1 MPTKTLVPVASALV
15 ALEALGL
22 GVLVV
27 WQVAA
32 VIAGDTGALES
43 AIALIVLTV
52 VGLVIVAAFAVAI
65 WRGQSWGRSGAIVT
79 QVLILAVALGAATG
93 AYAAP
98 GVALGIAV
106 PALITLVVLVLLVRA
121 SGRGAGDADSRS
133 RG

>member
-27 WQVAA
+27 WQVTA

-43 AIALIVLTV
+43 AIALIVLTI

-121 SGRGAGDADSRS
+121 SGRGAGDVDSRS

>member
-27 WQVAA
+27 WQVTA

>member
-27 WQVAA
+27 WQVTA

-43 AIALIVLTV
+43 AIALIVLTI
-52 VGLVIVAAFAVAI
+52 VGLVIVAAFAAAI

>member
-27 WQVAA
+27 WQVTA

-121 SGRGAGDADSRS
+121 SGRGAGDVDSRS